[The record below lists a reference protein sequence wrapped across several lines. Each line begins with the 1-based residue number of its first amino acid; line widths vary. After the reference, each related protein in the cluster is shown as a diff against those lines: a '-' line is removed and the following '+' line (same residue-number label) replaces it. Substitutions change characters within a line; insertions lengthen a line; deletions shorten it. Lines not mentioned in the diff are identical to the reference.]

1 VSPPTKIIIGGDK
14 GLESITE
21 NVTTQMIVRC
31 WECDLELKEFH
42 EPLKTIIDTLIHAP
56 SAFQQEEIKAWQEEI
71 IPCQHSYD
79 LIQDPVYFES
89 KTYCLKCDLETNLW
103 LCLICG
109 HVGCGRKQFY
119 GTGGNEHALKH
130 YEETLHPMVC
140 KLRTITPEGTA
151 GKNDLDALLI
161 IIPYKT
167 YDKLFS

>member
-42 EPLKTIIDTLIHAP
+42 EPLKTI
-56 SAFQQEEIKAWQEEI
+56 I

-140 KLRTITPEGTA
+140 KLRSITPEGTA

-161 IIPYKT
+161 IIPYRT